1 MFFIILKTLS
11 RLISIDLK
19 DEVLCR
25 IIKVKIIVLF
35 IGGILLNELP
45 SSEFLISYTRRV

>member
-11 RLISIDLK
+11 RLILIDLK
-19 DEVLCR
+19 DVLCR